1 MHLDSKTAQPSSERL
16 YVDPHSLLGLHETAR
31 GQKVIR
37 LLRPGAPYAY
47 IELFGTIV
55 PALKV
60 AEEGLFEVEVPSHTT
75 LRDYRI
81 YLQGGTL
88 AHDPYAFWPTFSPFD
103 AYLFGKGVHY
113 RLYESMGGRLCVHQE
128 VTGVKFAV
136 WAPHA
141 QRVALVGDFNL
152 WDGRSHPMRSLGAS
166 GVWELFIPGLDSGQK
181 YKFEILSQQG
191 QLQLKADPYAL
202 YSERRPQTASIVAS
216 VDAHVWCDAPWIER
230 RERTQ
235 LSTSAM
241 LIYEVHLPS
250 WKKKEGHLLNYRDSA
265 SLLATYCK
273 QMGFTHVEL
282 LPLCEHPLDE
292 SWGYQ
297 VTGFFS
303 VTSRM
308 GSVEDFQYF
317 VDHLHQEGIGVILDW
332 VPAHFPRDGH
342 GLARFDGSYLYE
354 HEDPQKGLHPDW
366 NTSIFN
372 YGRHEVSN
380 FLIASALFWLDKM
393 HIDGLRVD
401 AVASMLYLDYGR
413 KQGDWTPNCFGG
425 HYNLEAIEWM
435 KHLNAVIQERF
446 PSVERI
452 AEESTAFPGVTCSV
466 ERGGLGFTMKWNM
479 GWMND
484 TLRYFSKDPLFRSY
498 HQREITF
505 PLVYA
510 FSERFVLPLSH
521 DEVVHSKASLL
532 SKMPGDD
539 WQKFA
544 NLRLLYSYELCQVGK
559 KLLFMGAEIGQWEEW
574 NALGQLPWDLL
585 QFDRHA
591 ALHLFFKEMNFF
603 YRDHPALW
611 ERDFDPEGFS
621 WVDCSDQTNS
631 VVSYLRKGRRQ
642 VLLVVHNFTP
652 AYFES
657 YDIPLRRVHTLKEL
671 FNTDR
676 IEYFGSGKVALSVQ
690 IDAAKVSVCLP
701 PLATLIFEVEFEL

>member
-1 MHLDSKTAQPSSERL
+1 MHLDSKAAGFSLERL
-16 YVDPHSLLGLHETAR
+16 YIDPHSLLGLHEIP
-31 GQKVIR
+31 GGKKVIR
-37 LLRPGAPYAY
+37 LLRPAAPYAY
-47 IELFGTIV
+47 IELFGAIV
-55 PALKV
+55 PARKV
-60 AEEGLFEVEVPSHTT
+60 SEEGLFELEVPSYTT

-81 YLQGGTL
+81 YLHGGTL
-88 AHDPYAFWPTFSPFD
+88 THDPYAFWPTFSSFD

-113 RLYESMGGRLCVHQE
+113 LLYESMGGRLCVHQE
-128 VTGVKFAV
+128 VSGVKFAV

-152 WDGRSHPMRSLGAS
+152 WDGRAHPMRSLGAS
-166 GVWELFIPGLDSGQK
+166 GVWELFVPGLESGQK
-181 YKFEILSQQG
+181 YKFEILGQQG

-216 VDAHVWCDAPWIER
+216 VDAHAWCDASWIEQ
-230 RERTQ
+230 RERTERA
-235 LSTSAM
+235 SSAM

-250 WKKKEGHLLNYRDSA
+250 WKKRDGHLLNYRESA
-265 SLLATYCK
+265 PLLATYCK

-308 GSVEDFQYF
+308 GSVEDFQFF
-317 VDHLHQEGIGVILDW
+317 VDHLHQKGIGVILDW
-332 VPAHFPRDGH
+332 VPAHFPMDGH

-354 HEDPQKGLHPDW
+354 HEDPQKGCHPEW
-366 NTSIFN
+366 NTAIFN
-372 YGRHEVSN
+372 YGRNEVSN

-393 HIDGLRVD
+393 HVDGLRVD

-413 KQGDWTPNCFGG
+413 KQGEWAPNCFGG
-425 HYNLEAIEWM
+425 HYNLEAIDWM
-435 KHLNAVIQERF
+435 KHLNAVIEERF
-446 PSVERI
+446 SSVERI
-452 AEESTAFPGVTCSV
+452 AEESTAFPGVTRPV
-466 ERGGLGFTMKWNM
+466 EQGGLGFTMKWNM

-505 PLVYA
+505 PHVYA

-559 KLLFMGAEIGQWEEW
+559 KLLFMGAELGQWEEW

-591 ALHLFFKEMNFF
+591 ALHLFFKEMNSF
-603 YRDHPALW
+603 YRAHPALW

-621 WVDCSDQTNS
+621 WVDCSDTTNS
-631 VVSYLRKGRRQ
+631 VVSYLRKGSRQ
-642 VLLVVHNFTP
+642 ILLIVHNFTP

-657 YDIPLRRVHTLKEL
+657 YDIPLSSVHALKEL

-676 IEYFGSGKVALSVQ
+676 IEYSGSGKIALSTC
-690 IDAAKVSVCLP
+690 IDASKVSMSLP
-701 PLATLIFEVEFEL
+701 PLATLIFEVLYE